1 MLVCL
6 VEGKVA
12 GNCMITWTTGMK
24 TRHRAQVAI
33 ALLKEYWRQGIGTR
47 MFEEMIRIAEANP
60 GILQMELDFV
70 EGNARAKAQYVVE
83 HYGYDCFSDD
93 TGLEIDALGGEP
105 GVHSARYG
113 GVAHDSER
121 NIDKVLRLMDGMP
134 MEQRTAHF
142 RTAIC
147 LMMDGDTHLFEGR
160 VDGHILT
167 ERHGKGGFGYDSIF
181 RPCEGD
187 GRTFAQMTGEEKN
200 AISHRGRAVARLVAY
215 LLKR

>member
-1 MLVCL
+1 MKKIVFATNNEHKLAELRQIMGNVFDILSLNDIGCHEDIPETADTI
-6 VEGKVA
+6 EG
-12 GNCMITWTTGMK
+12 N
-24 TRHRAQVAI
+24 
-33 ALLKEYWRQGIGTR
+33 ALLK
-47 MFEEMIRIAEANP
+47 
-60 GILQMELDFV
+60 
-70 EGNARAKAQYVVE
+70 ARYVKD

-93 TGLEIDALGGEP
+93 TGLEVDALGGEP

-187 GRTFAQMTGEEKN
+187 GRTFAQMAPQEKN

-215 LLKR
+215 LTLQAG